1 MKIKGVNMTNYVIKA
16 KSKKIRTF
24 IPKMSNFEISSRYEG
39 LFIKKENL
47 GKSINDLKLK
57 YAR

>member
-1 MKIKGVNMTNYVIKA
+1 MTNNTIKVNH
-16 KSKKIRTF
+16 KKIRTF
-24 IPKMSNFEISSRYEG
+24 IPKLSNFEISSRYEG
-39 LFIKKENL
+39 LILKKENL